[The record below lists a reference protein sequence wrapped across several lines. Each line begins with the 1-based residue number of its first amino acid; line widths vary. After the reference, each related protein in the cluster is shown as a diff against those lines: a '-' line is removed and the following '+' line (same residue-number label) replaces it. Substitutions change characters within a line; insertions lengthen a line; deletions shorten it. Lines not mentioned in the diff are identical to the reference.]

1 MKKAEWKTEIL
12 KACDQAGTNAPYY
25 ESVIDTLAE
34 ILEVR
39 DIARDEFVAAGS
51 KVTVHTEY
59 RGAEV
64 IKKHPAVAIMYD
76 CNQQALAYW
85 RDLGLTP
92 SGFKKLEGIATRK
105 EEKDAFSE
113 LLGGII

>member
-12 KACDQAGTNAPYY
+12 KACDQAGTNAPQY
-25 ESVIDTLAE
+25 ESVVDTLAE

-39 DIARDEFVAAGS
+39 DIARDEFVADGS
-51 KVTVHTEY
+51 RVTVHTEY

-92 SGFKKLEGIATRK
+92 SGFKKLDGAVK
-105 EEKDAFSE
+105 KHEETDAFSE
-113 LLGGII
+113 LLGGLL